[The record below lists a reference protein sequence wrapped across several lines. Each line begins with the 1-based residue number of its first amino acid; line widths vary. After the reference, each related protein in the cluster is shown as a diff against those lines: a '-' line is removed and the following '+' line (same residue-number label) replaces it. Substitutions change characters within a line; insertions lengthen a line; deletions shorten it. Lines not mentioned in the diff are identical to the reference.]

1 MYEVWVKA
9 KFIGGRK
16 VEWRRVAV
24 FDNYHDAVHEMR
36 FQVYVLKALAASVEK
51 GEA

>member
-9 KFIGGRK
+9 KFIGGRGIK
-16 VEWRRVAV
+16 WRRVAV
-24 FDNYHDAVHEMR
+24 FDNYHDAAHEMR
-36 FQVYVLKALAASVEK
+36 YRVYVLGAIAASVEK